1 MNSKEAYLNHNG
13 TLYVRSKAI
22 VLKGIISES
31 TLNNAQYYKRKG
43 WNIIVDP
50 EDKRRRLIEYDCLAL
65 KKYHQKITVEFGDPY
80 TKTKEPILPLD
91 AYSKKEIE
99 LAMARY
105 NLVRQY
111 RLVAETATG
120 SKVEAKKEWVNLIS
134 LGLMLEKEFET
145 IGGKISFKTM
155 ERWDKQMRDGS
166 NTMDDLL
173 PKKREVKVGNELE
186 KHHKDTLKSLYCG
199 QNQLK
204 VSECIRLARKQ
215 WSLQGLPMVSEVRC
229 RRYLTDWAHQ
239 NASMATFLR
248 KGIKS
253 MRDECLPYIER
264 DENSLQFMDVL
275 VADGH
280 VLNFQI
286 VNPLTGKLC
295 RPTLIAWADMATRM
309 PVGYEIMYTENT
321 RSVLSAFRNACL
333 NAARICG
340 VEGGILP
347 RAVYMDNGKSFKNKF
362 FTAEADLENDL
373 GGLFERLRP
382 FGLEHIAF
390 AKPYNARAKVI
401 ERVFKDF
408 AEIERQLPTYIGTD
422 IANKP
427 ASHKRNEVWHREQYQ
442 KYLDNHGKITLQGSY
457 SIMKNWI
464 EEYNE
469 RPSEG
474 KYLKGKSPLQAAYIQ
489 IPELNLEQRTLAA
502 EQFDYMLMHTKVS
515 RLTRNGFNVG
525 GVWYYNA
532 AKFANIAK
540 DDTEYIVKY
549 DVLNPEQILV
559 FHEDGT
565 LWCKAGQ
572 WIGQNVHGMAALG
585 SEADREK
592 LQQANRAMSA
602 IEREVLKAAKSGN
615 LGLGETLELP
625 EHAMETLPEPK
636 KALAEKTSDDDFVT
650 TQDGRKI
657 KLKYF

>member
-1 MNSKEAYLNHNG
+1 MDDRYTKINE
-13 TLYVRSKAI
+13 TVYVRWKAMI
-22 VLKGIISES
+22 DAGIPKGTMDAAKSRNS
-31 TLNNAQYYKRKG
+31 KG
-43 WNIIVDP
+43 WNFIVDP
-50 EDKRRRLIEYDCLAL
+50 NDKRSRLVEYNPL
-65 KKYHQKITVEFGDPY
+65 KEDYKQKLKTAYGDPY
-80 TKTKEPILPLD
+80 KNKEAKEPVLPLD
-91 AYSKKEIE
+91 SYSNKEIE
-99 LAMARY
+99 LAMARF
-105 NLVRQY
+105 NLVRNY
-111 RLVAETATG
+111 RLVAESATG
-120 SKVEAKKEWVNLIS
+120 SKVEAKKEWVNLVA
-134 LGLMLEKEFET
+134 LGLTLEKEFEV
-145 IGGKISFKTM
+145 IGRKISFKTM
-155 ERWDKQMRDGS
+155 ERWDKQMRDGN

-186 KHHKDTLKSLYCG
+186 KVHKDTLITLYCG

-204 VSECIRLARKQ
+204 VSECIRLAYKQ
-215 WSLQGLPMVSEVRC
+215 WKLSGTPMVSESRC
-229 RRYLTDWAHQ
+229 RRFLNDWASN
-239 NASMATFLR
+239 NATVATFMR
-248 KGIKS
+248 KGIKA

-264 DENSLQFMDVL
+264 DENSLKFMDVL

-286 VNPLTGKLC
+286 VNPETGKMC

-333 NAARICG
+333 NAGRICG

-390 AKPYNARAKVI
+390 ARPYNARAKII

-408 AEIERQLPTYIGTD
+408 AEIERQLPSYIGTD
-422 IANKP
+422 ISQKP
-427 ASHKRNEVWHREQYQ
+427 ASHKRNEIWHREQYR
-442 KYLDNHGKITLQGSY
+442 KYLDTHGKITLQGSY

-469 RPSEG
+469 RASDG
-474 KYLKGKSPLQAAYIQ
+474 KYLKGKTPLEMAYIH
-489 IPELNLEQRTLAA
+489 IPELELEQRTLAPS
-502 EQFDYMLMHTKVS
+502 QFDYMLMHTKVS
-515 RLTRNGFNVG
+515 RLKRNGFNVG
-525 GVWYYNA
+525 GIWYYNA
-532 AKFANIAK
+532 AKFANMVK

-549 DVLNPEQILV
+549 DVLTPEQILV
-559 FHEDGT
+559 YNEDGT

-572 WIGQNVHGMAALG
+572 WIGQKVHGMAALG

-592 LQQANRAMSA
+592 MQQANRTMFG
-602 IEREVLKAAKSGN
+602 IEKELLKAAKSGN
-615 LGLGETLELP
+615 LGLGETIELP
-625 EHAMETLPEPK
+625 ENVADALPEPK
-636 KALAEKTSDDDFVT
+636 KELVENNDDDYIT
-650 TQDGRKI
+650 TADGRKI